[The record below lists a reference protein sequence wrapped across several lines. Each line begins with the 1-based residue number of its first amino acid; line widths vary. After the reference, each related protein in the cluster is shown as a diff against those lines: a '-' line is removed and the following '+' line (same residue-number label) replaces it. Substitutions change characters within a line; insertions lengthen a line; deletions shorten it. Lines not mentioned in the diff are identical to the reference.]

1 MNVHGKNDQ
10 KTALFRILN
19 KLQLK
24 WVKIKNFVNLSAQQL
39 FRVGEAHNQYEKCS
53 LELQKVVDTN
63 CKRFA
68 GLWRRQKLEIREK
81 SENPVLIWLAT
92 YAIK

>member
-10 KTALFRILN
+10 KAALFRILN

-24 WVKIKNFVNLSAQQL
+24 LVQIDNFVNLSVQQL
-39 FRVGEAHNQYEKCS
+39 IRVGEAHNQYENCS

-68 GLWRRQKLEIREK
+68 GF
-81 SENPVLIWLAT
+81 
-92 YAIK
+92 